1 MLATV
6 FPVAAVIEDGT
17 CGANAQSKQ
26 RGVLNIEENSLV
38 VETEG
43 PIRSIAASGLSLPG
57 RGDRAD
63 ERGVGC
69 LALAPRVLSTRA
81 ASAASEGLFS
91 GETRK
96 SFAKRRASGK
106 D

>member
-26 RGVLNIEENSLV
+26 RGVLNIE
-38 VETEG
+38 EG

-96 SFAKRRASGK
+96 SFAKRRATGK